1 MPACAGMTEEE
12 RSIWILMCCLRISM
26 HEEQK
31 HEEQKHEEQKH
42 EEQKH
47 EEHHWRIHAVHL
59 VFGIV

>member
-31 HEEQKHEEQKH
+31 HEEQKHEE
-42 EEQKH
+42 
-47 EEHHWRIHAVHL
+47 HHWRIHAVHL